1 MNETAERRQGAENA
15 CQRLRRR
22 VLTAT
27 AALAAAALVFGWLA
41 AGAVRR
47 SEVFTWGSLEVSFTG
62 EGFTGSPAV
71 GEGVSDC
78 APAVNVQ
85 PGSEACYLFL
95 ALGKTGGQQWGH
107 WAGGAFAPGPLEGW
121 SPLEGTDGA
130 VYYCQVEAVG
140 KKEAA
145 VRIQLFD
152 RVQGGAPGEGA
163 PFQVYAIQSR
173 GLATPGQAWQA
184 LTG

>member
-41 AGAVRR
+41 AGAVRL

-71 GEGVSDC
+71 GEGVSEC

-107 WAGGAFAPGPLEGW
+107 WAGPLLRARWRAGPRLRARTARCTTARW
-121 SPLEGTDGA
+121 RPWAKRKPRCASS
-130 VYYCQVEAVG
+130 C
-140 KKEAA
+140 
-145 VRIQLFD
+145 
-152 RVQGGAPGEGA
+152 
-163 PFQVYAIQSR
+163 
-173 GLATPGQAWQA
+173 
-184 LTG
+184 LTGCRAARRARERRSRYTPFRAAAWPRPARPGRR

>member
-71 GEGVSDC
+71 GEGVSEC

-140 KKEAA
+140 KKKRKPRCA
-145 VRIQLFD
+145 
-152 RVQGGAPGEGA
+152 
-163 PFQVYAIQSR
+163 SSC
-173 GLATPGQAWQA
+173 
-184 LTG
+184 LTGCRAARRARERRSRYTPFRAAAWPRPARPGRR

>member
-1 MNETAERRQGAENA
+1 M
-15 CQRLRRR
+15 
-22 VLTAT
+22 
-27 AALAAAALVFGWLA
+27 
-41 AGAVRR
+41 
-47 SEVFTWGSLEVSFTG
+47 
-62 EGFTGSPAV
+62 
-71 GEGVSDC
+71 
-78 APAVNVQ
+78 
-85 PGSEACYLFL
+85 
-95 ALGKTGGQQWGH
+95 
-107 WAGGAFAPGPLEGW
+107 
-121 SPLEGTDGA
+121 
-130 VYYCQVEAVG
+130 G

>member
-15 CQRLRRR
+15 CQRLRRK

-71 GEGVSDC
+71 GEGVSEC

-85 PGSEACYLFL
+85 PGSEA
-95 ALGKTGGQQWGH
+95 
-107 WAGGAFAPGPLEGW
+107 
-121 SPLEGTDGA
+121 
-130 VYYCQVEAVG
+130 
-140 KKEAA
+140 
-145 VRIQLFD
+145 
-152 RVQGGAPGEGA
+152 
-163 PFQVYAIQSR
+163 
-173 GLATPGQAWQA
+173 
-184 LTG
+184 

>member
-41 AGAVRR
+41 AGA
-47 SEVFTWGSLEVSFTG
+47 
-62 EGFTGSPAV
+62 
-71 GEGVSDC
+71 
-78 APAVNVQ
+78 
-85 PGSEACYLFL
+85 
-95 ALGKTGGQQWGH
+95 
-107 WAGGAFAPGPLEGW
+107 
-121 SPLEGTDGA
+121 
-130 VYYCQVEAVG
+130 
-140 KKEAA
+140 
-145 VRIQLFD
+145 
-152 RVQGGAPGEGA
+152 

>member
-41 AGAVRR
+41 A
-47 SEVFTWGSLEVSFTG
+47 
-62 EGFTGSPAV
+62 
-71 GEGVSDC
+71 
-78 APAVNVQ
+78 
-85 PGSEACYLFL
+85 
-95 ALGKTGGQQWGH
+95 
-107 WAGGAFAPGPLEGW
+107 
-121 SPLEGTDGA
+121 GA

>member
-1 MNETAERRQGAENA
+1 MRPRRERAARQRGM
-15 CQRLRRR
+15 LP
-22 VLTAT
+22 
-27 AALAAAALVFGWLA
+27 VFG
-41 AGAVRR
+41 AG
-47 SEVFTWGSLEVSFTG
+47 E
-62 EGFTGSPAV
+62 
-71 GEGVSDC
+71 
-78 APAVNVQ
+78 
-85 PGSEACYLFL
+85 
-95 ALGKTGGQQWGH
+95 TGGQQWGH

>member
-71 GEGVSDC
+71 GEGVSEC

-107 WAGGAFAPGPLEGW
+107 WAGGAFAPGPLEG
-121 SPLEGTDGA
+121 
-130 VYYCQVEAVG
+130 
-140 KKEAA
+140 
-145 VRIQLFD
+145 
-152 RVQGGAPGEGA
+152 
-163 PFQVYAIQSR
+163 
-173 GLATPGQAWQA
+173 
-184 LTG
+184 

>member
-1 MNETAERRQGAENA
+1 MNETAERRQEAENA
-15 CQRLRRR
+15 HKRLRRR

-27 AALAAAALVFGWLA
+27 AALAAAALVFSWLA

-47 SEVFTWGSLEVSFTG
+47 SEMFTWGSLEVSFTG

-71 GEGVSDC
+71 GEGVSEC

-95 ALGKTGGQQWGH
+95 ALGTSGSRQWGH
-107 WAGGAFAPGPLEGW
+107 WANGDFVPGPLESW
-121 SPLEGTDGA
+121 SRLEGAGGE

-140 KKEAA
+140 KKEDAA
-145 VRIQLFD
+145 RIQIFD
-152 RVQGGAPGEGA
+152 RVRGSAQGEGT

-173 GLATPGQAWQA
+173 GLATPDQAWEA
-184 LTG
+184 LTR

>member
-1 MNETAERRQGAENA
+1 MNETAERRQGAANA
-15 CQRLRRR
+15 CQRRRR
-22 VLTAT
+22 KVLTAT

-47 SEVFTWGSLEVSFTG
+47 
-62 EGFTGSPAV
+62 
-71 GEGVSDC
+71 
-78 APAVNVQ
+78 
-85 PGSEACYLFL
+85 SEACYLFL

>member
-71 GEGVSDC
+71 GEGVSEC

-85 PGSEACYLFL
+85 PGS
-95 ALGKTGGQQWGH
+95 
-107 WAGGAFAPGPLEGW
+107 
-121 SPLEGTDGA
+121 
-130 VYYCQVEAVG
+130 
-140 KKEAA
+140 
-145 VRIQLFD
+145 
-152 RVQGGAPGEGA
+152 
-163 PFQVYAIQSR
+163 
-173 GLATPGQAWQA
+173 
-184 LTG
+184 

>member
-15 CQRLRRR
+15 CQRLRRK

-71 GEGVSDC
+71 GEGVSEC

-163 PFQVYAIQSR
+163 PFQVYAIQS
-173 GLATPGQAWQA
+173 QAWPRPA
-184 LTG
+184 RPGRR

>member
-62 EGFTGSPAV
+62 EGFTGSPAARHATCFWRW
-71 GEGVSDC
+71 GK
-78 APAVNVQ
+78 PAASN
-85 PGSEACYLFL
+85 GA
-95 ALGKTGGQQWGH
+95 TGR
-107 WAGGAFAPGPLEGW
+107 AGPLLRARWRAGPRLRARTARCTTARW
-121 SPLEGTDGA
+121 RPWAKRKPRCASS
-130 VYYCQVEAVG
+130 C
-140 KKEAA
+140 
-145 VRIQLFD
+145 
-152 RVQGGAPGEGA
+152 
-163 PFQVYAIQSR
+163 
-173 GLATPGQAWQA
+173 
-184 LTG
+184 LTGCRAARRARERRSRYTPFRAAAWPRPARPGRR